1 MSSAVELTAAQQLLR
16 SQKPLEAASALG
28 PLLAR
33 EPDNI
38 EALLL
43 AGRIELALDSPAQAK
58 PYLERAVKLSP
69 KLATAQFLLG
79 LCLYIDNDF
88 KPALAALEA
97 AVALKPND
105 GSTLLYLALTFEGL
119 AQTNDALRVYPAA
132 IARNPGAEAPLAFAR
147 FLFTLSRFDQAQAQV
162 NESLR
167 RDAKSREA
175 HYEQA
180 RLHFEAG
187 RYPQCAAAAELALT
201 LPGSTATERPL
212 HFLLARAYVKLD
224 DNALAARHR
233 EAFERIP
240 PRLVR

>member
-1 MSSAVELTAAQQLLR
+1 MYSAVELTAAQLLLR
-16 SQKPLEAASALG
+16 QQKPLEAASALE

-33 EPDNI
+33 EPDNV

-43 AGRIELALDSPAQAK
+43 AGRIELARDSPSQAK
-58 PYLERAVKLSP
+58 TYLERAVKLSP
-69 KLATAQFLLG
+69 KLAGAHFLLG

-97 AVALKPND
+97 ANTLKPND
-105 GSTLLYLALTFEGL
+105 GGTLLYLALTFEGL
-119 AQTNDALRVYPAA
+119 AQTNDALRTYPAA
-132 IARNPGAEAPLAFAR
+132 IARNPSAEATLAFAR
-147 FLFTLSRFDQAQAQV
+147 FLFTLSRYDEAQTQV

-167 RDAKSREA
+167 RDAKDRAA

-187 RYPQCAAAAELALT
+187 RYAQCAAAAELALT
-201 LPGSTATERPL
+201 LPGSSAAERPL
-212 HFLLARAYVKLD
+212 HFLLARAYGKL
-224 DNALAARHR
+224 NESGLAARHR

>member
-16 SQKPLEAASALG
+16 SQKPFEAASALA

-33 EPDNI
+33 EPDNV

-43 AGRIELALDSPAQAK
+43 AGRIELARDSPAQAR
-58 PYLERAVKLSP
+58 PYLERAVKLPP
-69 KLATAQFLLG
+69 KLAAAHFLLG

-97 AVALKPND
+97 ANALKPND
-105 GSTLLYLALTFEGL
+105 GGTLLYLALTFEGL

-132 IARNPGAEAPLAFAR
+132 IARNPSAEAPLAFAR
-147 FLFTLSRFDQAQAQV
+147 FLFTLSRFDEAQGQV
-162 NESLR
+162 NQSLR

-175 HYEQA
+175 HYEQS

-187 RYPQCAAAAELALT
+187 RFAQSAAAAELALT
-201 LPGSTATERPL
+201 LPGSSAAERPL
-212 HFLLARAYVKLD
+212 HFLLARAYGKL
-224 DNALAARHR
+224 NHAALAAQHR